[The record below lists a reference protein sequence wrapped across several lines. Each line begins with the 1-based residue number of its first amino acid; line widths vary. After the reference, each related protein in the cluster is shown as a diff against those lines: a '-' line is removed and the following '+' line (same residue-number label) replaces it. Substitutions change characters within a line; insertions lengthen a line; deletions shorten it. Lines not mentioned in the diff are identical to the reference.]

1 MPLQP
6 LHAHSGS
13 PYLQALEIVPGPSS
27 DGDDDVVN
35 MLGYN
40 SACPPQLSAAAV
52 PTGPG
57 TPAQP
62 SMLCSYGVVKNV
74 SKL

>member
-1 MPLQP
+1 MTT
-6 LHAHSGS
+6 HSRTVLS
-13 PYLQALEIVPGPSS
+13 CRQALEIVPGPHS
-27 DGDDDVVN
+27 DDDVVN
-35 MLGYN
+35 IIGIN
-40 SACPPQLSAAAV
+40 SACPPQLLASAV
-52 PTGPG
+52 PTGPQ